1 MNKKIRQNLFPV
13 LAALIWGTAF
23 VAQSVG
29 SEYVPPL
36 TFGAIRCS
44 MAFAALALG
53 LWIVRMVQKKKAPE
67 KVEPLASSPKD
78 LVLGGISASPS
89 HSYSLQ
95 YPTAK
100 HAPNWYRLMRVC
112 VRTGHRAVAP
122 NNHLCAD

>member
-44 MAFAALALG
+44 
-53 LWIVRMVQKKKAPE
+53 
-67 KVEPLASSPKD
+67 
-78 LVLGGISASPS
+78 
-89 HSYSLQ
+89 
-95 YPTAK
+95 
-100 HAPNWYRLMRVC
+100 
-112 VRTGHRAVAP
+112 
-122 NNHLCAD
+122 